1 MFIKTIKLYVINES
15 HQKLNTDIK
24 RRIDELALS
33 DANLSDQK
41 NADIIEHESG
51 IIISRC

>member
-1 MFIKTIKLYVINES
+1 MSSTMA

-24 RRIDELALS
+24 RRIDELTLA

-41 NADIIEHESG
+41 NADITEHESV
-51 IIISRC
+51 IIITRC